1 MASVIFFFFF
11 YVEIFLRHST
21 RSIPFPSSSNN
32 DIIKIHAHVLRPLNP
47 TISPNYRISLY
58 LALIIG
64 VQIKMNATGIS
75 NRSPP
80 PPPPPSPRLIVADF
94 NGDLNGRDFL
104 RQLSNAS
111 NLSRPISTV
120 CLSIARNTNVKV
132 IVVGHRSRYDL
143 LCARA
148 SHVCVCACV
157 CVQGVARLSLDRS
170 RERNEISN
178 FEGNE
183 I

>member
-1 MASVIFFFFF
+1 M
-11 YVEIFLRHST
+11 
-21 RSIPFPSSSNN
+21 
-32 DIIKIHAHVLRPLNP
+32 
-47 TISPNYRISLY
+47 
-58 LALIIG
+58 
-64 VQIKMNATGIS
+64 
-75 NRSPP
+75 
-80 PPPPPSPRLIVADF
+80 
-94 NGDLNGRDFL
+94 
-104 RQLSNAS
+104 
-111 NLSRPISTV
+111 
-120 CLSIARNTNVKV
+120 KV

>member
-1 MASVIFFFFF
+1 
-11 YVEIFLRHST
+11 
-21 RSIPFPSSSNN
+21 
-32 DIIKIHAHVLRPLNP
+32 
-47 TISPNYRISLY
+47 
-58 LALIIG
+58 
-64 VQIKMNATGIS
+64 MNATGIS